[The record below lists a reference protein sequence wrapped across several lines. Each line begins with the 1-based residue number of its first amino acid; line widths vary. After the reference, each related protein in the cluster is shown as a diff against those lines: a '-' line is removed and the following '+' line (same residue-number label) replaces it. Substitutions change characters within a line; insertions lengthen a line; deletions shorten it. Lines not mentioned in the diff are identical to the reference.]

1 MDLAF
6 ASGFID
12 QISMPKTSLLRVQAE
27 DVSYTGLHA
36 TKLQQN
42 QSESRIQHE
51 LRSRTGFSFGDYH
64 DLKGTQA

>member
-27 DVSYTGLHA
+27 DVSYNGLHA

-42 QSESRIQHE
+42 QSKSKI
-51 LRSRTGFSFGDYH
+51 
-64 DLKGTQA
+64 